1 MKRIPSRLALSA
13 LVIALAPQPA
23 IAQGPSLAGGRVR
36 GGSDPALPPDSVL
49 VRSLVFR
56 SIGPALMGGRIADI
70 AVAENPKGVRGRGV
84 GTVIYI
90 AVATGGVYRS
100 TNAGVSWTPV
110 FDSVRT
116 GSVGAV
122 AVAPT
127 NSDIVWIGTGEANNM
142 RSSSWGT
149 GVYKSTD
156 AGRTWSSAML
166 PKSQHIGRIVI
177 DPRDPNVVYVAALG
191 PLWAPGGERGLY
203 KTTDGGRT
211 WVNTKSISP
220 FTGFVDLQMDP
231 SNPDVLYAAAQQR
244 ERREYSFL
252 PGGPESG
259 IFKTIDGG
267 RTWTQLAQGLPSGE
281 IGRIGLSVCRSKPAT
296 VYATVHARGT
306 ANGIYRSDD
315 AGASWRQVNNSNG
328 TAWYYSQIR
337 CDPADPEHVITLN
350 AQSRESWD
358 GGKTWQT
365 FAQGQGVH
373 SDHHA
378 LWINPDF
385 PDQMI
390 LGNDGGLNL
399 SWDRGR
405 TWDHVENFVAAQFY
419 AIAVDDAQPF
429 YNVCGGLQDNNSWCG
444 PSRTKTTFGPTN
456 ADWYRTHGGDGFFAV
471 PDPNDN
477 NLIYAE
483 MQSGGVVRYDTR
495 TGQSK
500 NIKPIPRPGERHRYN
515 WNAPILPSR
524 HEPRVVYFA
533 ANYLFKSS
541 DRGDSWQV
549 ISPDLTRAIDRNKL
563 PMRGKI
569 PDSTALGRHEGTA
582 EFSNITTIDESSFR
596 AGLLVVGTDDGV
608 IQVTRDGGKT
618 WQKSDTFPGVPDT
631 TFVSRVIWS
640 RANEGTIYAT
650 FDGHRSNDFKP
661 YAYRSTDY
669 GKSWTSITSN
679 LPDGGSVQVIREHPR
694 QPNLLFAGTEFGVF
708 ASTDGGARWTQL
720 KSGIPAT
727 PVHDLAIQP
736 RANDLVVGT
745 HGRGIY
751 ILDDLTPLE
760 RLADAKA
767 ASVAYLF
774 PVQDA
779 LLFQP
784 NTSRNSGMGTSGFAG
799 QNPPPGTR
807 VAYTLNT
814 LPADAK
820 ITLTIVDASGTIVRQ
835 LPANT
840 QSGLYRAVW
849 DMRVGPPLTG
859 PVLSDSARRGRGGFG
874 GGRGGSGGGIADSA
888 SFSARGVSFTDSS
901 SMFGRGGAGGG
912 GGAPAGGGRGGG
924 GEDTFLALP
933 GVYKARLTVA
943 PPAGTPVVLEQSFAL
958 RKDPAVLLT
967 ESELRQLYAFRL
979 NLVRVQR
986 VLREA
991 QARADTAQRTLAD
1004 AKRAA
1009 DAAGTKV
1016 QPPLKEKLAAL
1027 EKALQE
1033 IVGQMG
1039 GVGGGR
1045 GGRGGGGAGAAGG
1058 GRGGGGGGGPTED
1071 NDQNAPPP
1079 VPASLT
1085 LQSRLGTMTELLN
1098 VNFNPSPEQ
1107 AKTLR
1112 ALPQDVD
1119 KQAERVKKVAGDE
1132 LPALIGALKAAG
1144 VEVKPAASSTTS
1156 PRPPAP

>member
-1 MKRIPSRLALSA
+1 MKRLPSTLAISASLS
-13 LVIALAPQPA
+13 LLLIAVAAAQPRPELGGA
-23 IAQGPSLAGGRVR
+23 IMRP
-36 GGSDPALPPDSVL
+36 SDPGLPPDSIL

-116 GSVGAV
+116 GSVGAL
-122 AVAPT
+122 AVAPS
-127 NSDIVWIGTGEANNM
+127 NSDVIWVGTGEANNM

-156 AGRTWSSAML
+156 GGRTWSGAML

-203 KTTDGGRT
+203 KTTDGGKT
-211 WVNTKSISP
+211 WTNTKPISQY
-220 FTGFVDLQMDP
+220 TGFIELQMDP
-231 SNPDVLYAAAQQR
+231 TNPDVLYAAAMER

-252 PGGPESG
+252 PAGPESG
-259 IFKTIDGG
+259 IYKSVNGG
-267 RTWTQLAQGLPSGE
+267 QMWTQLTQGLPSGD
-281 IGRIGLSVCRSKPAT
+281 IGRIGLSICRSKPAT
-296 VYATVHARGT
+296 VYATVHARGA

-315 AGASWRQVNNSNG
+315 AGANWRQVNNSNG
-328 TAWYYSQIR
+328 TAWYYSQVR
-337 CDPADPEHVITLN
+337 CDPTDPEHVITLN

-358 GGKTWQT
+358 GGKSWQT

-373 SDHHA
+373 GDHHA
-378 LWINPDF
+378 LWINPEF
-385 PDQMI
+385 PDQMM
-390 LGNDGGLNL
+390 LGTDGGLNL

-405 TWDHVENFVAAQFY
+405 TWDHVENFVAGQFY
-419 AIAVDDAQPF
+419 AIAVDDALPF

-444 PSRTKTTFGPTN
+444 PSRTKNSFGPTN

-477 NLIYAE
+477 NLVYAE
-483 MQSGGVVRYDTR
+483 MQSGGMVRYDTR

-500 NIKPIPRPGERHRYN
+500 NIKPIPKPGERHRYN

-524 HEPRVVYFA
+524 HEPRVIYFG
-533 ANYLFKSS
+533 ANYLFKST
-541 DRGDSWQV
+541 DRGDSWQP
-549 ISPDLTRAIDRNKL
+549 ISSDLTRGIDRNTL
-563 PMRGKI
+563 PMRGKV

-582 EFSNITTIDESSFR
+582 EFSNITSIDESSFR
-596 AGLLVVGTDDGV
+596 SGQLVVGTDDGL

-618 WQKSDTFPGVPDT
+618 WLKTDVFPGVPET
-631 TFVSRVIWS
+631 TYVSRVIWS

-661 YAYRSTDY
+661 YVLKSSDY
-669 GKSWTSITSN
+669 GKTWSSITSN

-694 QPNLLFAGTEFGVF
+694 QPNLLFVGTEFGAF
-708 ASTDGGARWTQL
+708 ATADGGAHWTPL
-720 KSGIPAT
+720 KSGIPGV
-727 PVHDLAIQP
+727 PVHDLAIQS

-760 RLADAKA
+760 RLADAKT

-774 PVQDA
+774 SVQDA

-807 VAYTLNT
+807 IAYTLNV
-814 LPADAK
+814 LPTDAK
-820 ITLTIVDASGTIVRQ
+820 VTLSIVDGSGTVVRE
-835 LPANT
+835 LPANK
-840 QSGLYRAVW
+840 QSGLYRTTW

-859 PVLSDSARRGRGGFG
+859 PVVSDSAARGRGGFAGG
-874 GGRGGSGGGIADSA
+874 GGRGAGGAADS
-888 SFSARGVSFTDSS
+888 T
-901 SMFGRGGAGGG
+901 
-912 GGAPAGGGRGGG
+912 AGGGRGGG
-924 GEDTFLALP
+924 GRGGAGDDTFLALP
-933 GVYKARLTVA
+933 GTYKARLSVT
-943 PPAGTPVVLEQSFAL
+943 GSTGSPVTLEQSFAL
-958 RKDPAVLLT
+958 RKDPAVIL
-967 ESELRQLYAFRL
+967 SEQELKQLYAFRL
-979 NLVRVQR
+979 SLVRAQR
-986 VLREA
+986 MLREA
-991 QARADTAQRTLAD
+991 QAKADTTQRTLAD

-1009 DAAGTKV
+1009 DAAGAKV
-1016 QPPLKEKLAAL
+1016 PAALKQTIAAL
-1027 EKALQE
+1027 EKEMTE
-1033 IVGQMG
+1033 IAGQVG

-1045 GGRGGGGAGAAGG
+1045 GGRGGGGGGGGGG
-1058 GRGGGGGGGPTED
+1058 GRGGGGAGAGPAED

-1079 VPASLT
+1079 VPATLT
-1085 LQSRLGTMTELLN
+1085 LQGRLGTMTDLLN
-1098 VNFNPSPEQ
+1098 ASFNPTPEQ
-1107 AKTLR
+1107 QRTLR
-1112 ALPQDVD
+1112 ALPQDIE
-1119 KQAERVKKVAGDE
+1119 KQSDRVKKLSAE
-1132 LPALIGALKAAG
+1132 ALPGLVDALKAAG
-1144 VEVKPAASSTTS
+1144 VEVKPQTPSTPI
-1156 PRPPAP
+1156 PRPPSPR